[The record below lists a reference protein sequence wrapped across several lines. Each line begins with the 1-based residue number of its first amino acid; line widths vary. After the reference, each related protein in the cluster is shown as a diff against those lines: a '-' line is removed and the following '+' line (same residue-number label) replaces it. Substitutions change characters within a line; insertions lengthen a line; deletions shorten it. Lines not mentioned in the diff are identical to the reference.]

1 MKSIPILE
9 PSITE
14 LEMEL
19 VVECLN
25 SGWISSKGNFVK
37 KFEDN
42 FSKLVSNRPCLST
55 CNGTT
60 SLHLALVA
68 LGIGPGDEVI
78 VPDLTFAA
86 TINAVIHCGAT
97 PVICDVDEHSWN
109 ISNEILLSLITKK
122 TKAVIFVHLLGLP
135 CEITVIRK
143 ELVSRDILII
153 EDAAEALGSSINKK
167 PVGSFGDAAIFSFFG
182 NKTLTTGEG
191 GMTVFKTKRQSDKAR
206 VLRDHGMSPN
216 RRYWHNFAGFNYRMT
231 NLQAAI
237 GVAQLQRLP
246 DILKRKIDIG
256 EKYKAELSHPMVR
269 FQQNPKNHTNSYWI
283 SSVRFPNQ
291 RIKNLVSSNL
301 SHKGIET
308 RNMFYPLH
316 KQPPY
321 KGLRTNVKKMNSI
334 NISRET
340 LFLPSSATLTP
351 ADQNLII
358 EVIVGS
364 LAKL

>member
-1 MKSIPILE
+1 MTTIPILE

-25 SGWISSKGNFVK
+25 SGWISSQGNFVK

-42 FSKLVSNRPCLST
+42 FSKLVCDRPCVTT

-97 PVICDVDEHSWN
+97 PVICDVDEHNWN
-109 ISNEILLSLITKK
+109 ISNETLLGLITKK
-122 TKAVIFVHLLGLP
+122 TRAVIFVHLLGLP
-135 CEITVIRK
+135 CEISAVKK
-143 ELVSRDILII
+143 ELVSRGILII
-153 EDAAEALGSSINKK
+153 EDAAEAIGSSANKK

-191 GMTVFKTKRQSDKAR
+191 GMAVFKTKRHSDKAR

-231 NLQAAI
+231 NLQAAV

-256 EKYKAELSHPMVR
+256 EKYKAELNHPMVR
-269 FQQNPKNHTNSYWI
+269 CQQNSKKAILILIGFHQFVFRMN
-283 SSVRFPNQ
+283 
-291 RIKNLVSSNL
+291 
-301 SHKGIET
+301 
-308 RNMFYPLH
+308 
-316 KQPPY
+316 
-321 KGLRTNVKKMNSI
+321 GLKI
-334 NISRET
+334 
-340 LFLPSSATLTP
+340 
-351 ADQNLII
+351 
-358 EVIVGS
+358 
-364 LAKL
+364 